1 MAHLTV
7 EVVYRGIFQKNL
19 AARITRGIVLSSRK
33 AGRWGIAFGRYGDSP
48 QRNGIPAKDFAIVA
62 DTKEEL
68 EQHMARY
75 EPKELHVTICVDD
88 TLCKGVESWAWYGL
102 QPINRLLAPGRASA
116 RDVHAVAE
124 RAPAG
129 HPQEGRAV
137 PPLDPA
143 RRRPRSRVSGSS
155 RKTTRRRAP
164 SGALAK
170 IASEFLDIEAVCAAI
185 REAEWGSELKAE
197 SARKAY
203 ERVDGRRIQMNE
215 GNDEVPFSFEMPKWW
230 EMREGLTIPAI
241 PVGKPVEGG
250 KGYRPER
257 NPYFKKF
264 TTRTMRPVVNFDTC
278 VKCTLCWI
286 QCPDSVFDVTPDG
299 LYDANMDACCGCGVC
314 EAVCPVKDCITMV
327 NEAAFDDNQSQWE
340 MWRQDKDAYR
350 VWSTREDP
358 GQGHD
363 GALAR
368 LPLPGPVRGGAL
380 PGRARA
386 GRDARDRGDPRRER
400 EEQGRPAEAAH
411 PRHGVDRDRRARSA
425 GRLTPTDASRRG
437 GCPWQSRPSPPGV
450 RRSSTRRRCS
460 SRAARPSPRP

>member
-48 QRNGIPAKDFAIVA
+48 QRNGVPAKDFAIVA

-102 QPINRLLAPGRASA
+102 QPINRLLLPDGNLLVTSTRSASELLRDIHKKDSDYSLWILRGKASFSGLWVFKEDHTEA
-116 RDVHAVAE
+116 RI
-124 RAPAG
+124 
-129 HPQEGRAV
+129 
-137 PPLDPA
+137 L
-143 RRRPRSRVSGSS
+143 
-155 RKTTRRRAP
+155 
-164 SGALAK
+164 GALAK
-170 IASEFLDIEAVCAAI
+170 IAPHFMDIEAVSAAI
-185 REAEWGSELKAE
+185 GEAEWGSELKAD

-203 ERVDGRRIQMNE
+203 ERIEGQPIRITE

-264 TTRTMRPVVNFDTC
+264 STRTMRPVVNFDTC

-286 QCPDSVFDVTPDG
+286 QCPDSCFDVTPES
-299 LYDANMDACCGCGVC
+299 LYDANMESCCGCGVC

-327 NEAAFDDNQSQWE
+327 NEAAFDDNKSQWE
-340 MWRQDKDAYR
+340 MWRQDKDAYQ
-350 VWSTREDP
+350 VWLTEKI
-358 GQGHD
+358 
-363 GALAR
+363 
-368 LPLPGPVRGGAL
+368 
-380 PGRARA
+380 
-386 GRDARDRGDPRRER
+386 RDRVTTER
-400 EEQGRPAEAAH
+400 SHGFRYRGQYEEELAVGELALGGTPVADGIPGENIERKGRHHPSAHMDRSTSIVTGVAEA
-411 PRHGVDRDRRARSA
+411 
-425 GRLTPTDASRRG
+425 
-437 GCPWQSRPSPPGV
+437 PG
-450 RRSSTRRRCS
+450 
-460 SRAARPSPRP
+460 A